1 MDEEY
6 VLLTDEGEL
15 ESFEEARKDTHCHKW
30 LSAMQDEMDSLHENH
45 MYELT
50 KLPKGKTL
58 AVIVL
63 DGWGEQIADQYNAI
77 HVANTPTMDSLK
89 KVLSLCIKHIH
100 TNLTMLFFHSLSS
113 MSFSCRVIMI
123 SVSYFLFFYVRI
135 ASLG

>member
-1 MDEEY
+1 MI
-6 VLLTDEGEL
+6 LP
-15 ESFEEARKDTHCHKW
+15 SHP
-30 LSAMQDEMDSLHENH
+30 
-45 MYELT
+45 